1 MRIAGKFDYIHF
13 ADKCSQLLYYKTEK
27 NSAVKKY
34 KNDSLSPSETVESQ
48 FVRSIH
54 FFEPSLWLPVN
65 NFPGFPLW
73 QLDRNGAERARGKE
87 SGKWND
93 DVFKGGGTHLGRF
106 Y

>member
-1 MRIAGKFDYIHF
+1 MRKKCFLKRENHVGFLTERMLCQMRIAGKFDYIHF

-65 NFPGFPLW
+65 NFPGFPL
-73 QLDRNGAERARGKE
+73 
-87 SGKWND
+87 
-93 DVFKGGGTHLGRF
+93 
-106 Y
+106 